1 MAGATAEK
9 EAPEKA
15 AAAVVAPVKK
25 SGKLM
30 LILGVVVAAIVVNL
44 VVLYML
50 MPRDSG
56 SKPDEAA
63 TKEHGGHGKGGH
75 NDEPTGPVDDTVEV
89 VIGEFNCTNAIAS
102 PGLIIHV
109 DFKLS
114 AITSGGQASSLE
126 AQLKTHQARVREK
139 VFRIARSSNH
149 EDLNDPN
156 LGTLK
161 RQIREDINR
170 LLRKSYVT
178 EVIISDMRTIEQ

>member
-9 EAPEKA
+9 EAPA
-15 AAAVVAPVKK
+15 AAPVAAPAKK

-50 MPRDSG
+50 VPREAAA
-56 SKPDEAA
+56 KPDEAA
-63 TKEHGGHGKGGH
+63 SKEHGGKGGH

-89 VIGEFNCTNAIAS
+89 VIGEFNSTNVIAS
-102 PGLIIHV
+102 PGLVIHV

-114 AITSGGQASSLE
+114 AITTGGQASSLE

-139 VFRIARSSNH
+139 VFRIARSSNL